1 MSKAVSDN
9 HSEKKSTAKKQGYG
23 GLLVL
28 VGSFLA
34 LVLALALATYFATQR
49 FEKVASTQKVITQQS
64 VVVQELTK
72 NLLNINLYGATHL
85 ATVNALPTTSPN
97 QKPTATPVPVAT
109 PKVVTANNPTRT
121 LASNQILLEDLPQV
135 ALYRIDDIKKQRELF
150 NGILIGLKQGGEVV
164 LLDGTTVI
172 LEPAQDPQI
181 LMHLANIERIWTPYE
196 GLLSSFSDEVSEGI
210 LDKNI
215 SDYLVEY
222 TRLYNQPLQAELNSI
237 TNQLNTTTTQ
247 NAMLLR
253 LVQIGGILLSILIF
267 VLIVFRSL
275 RQLVRRDEALA
286 IARQQT
292 DDIMNTV
299 NEGLFLIDKNLVIA
313 DQYSGK
319 LEEIL
324 GITDI
329 GGYTLYEILDDMI
342 DKKDLDTTKMFVEQL
357 YNTWVVEEL
366 IKDLNPLKQVLWS
379 YIDEEGV
386 GVTKFLEFNFS
397 RVMDDNKEEIESVF
411 VSVVD
416 VTNEVRLESQMQKD
430 KEQHGREIEMIGY
443 LLSVDNRQLIHF
455 LDETKVRILRMNDI
469 LKEHRSSDAD
479 LRDKANQ
486 LYRETHSLK
495 GDASAV
501 KLSALVGL
509 AERQEDKL
517 NMLLMQ
523 HDLKGDDF
531 LPVTV
536 GLDEMMERVA
546 FIERIVQSLNLRG
559 EAPALMSGIQDGKQA
574 GYWQGYFVRY
584 AKDIADRQGKM
595 VQVRVSGFD
604 DEMLDEGVLATYKD
618 IATQLLK
625 NAIVHGIESTEARIA
640 HGKDKVGK
648 VNVSLADDLVHQAW
662 VLKVEDDGAGID
674 WGRLRQKAVEMGAY
688 DQETAASLKP
698 QELIKLMFVSG
709 ISTADKQ
716 DEDAGRGVGMD
727 IVKRLAAEQGGKIGI
742 NSRPNQ
748 FTQMSITFPKTV

>member
-1 MSKAVSDN
+1 MQ
-9 HSEKKSTAKKQGYG
+9 EPT
-23 GLLVL
+23 GLTKYRTLIVLATSFLGLVL
-28 VGSFLA
+28 VLSGVTYFVSQKIANATKELEIA
-34 LVLALALATYFATQR
+34 SQQTLLVQQLATNLQDINLSLQELERKQAANPNAVQ
-49 FEKVASTQKVITQQS
+49 STQAAPNVAQDNTQSALPEGVHKLDELPQMTIYRLEEVRARKETFAAALEALKNGGTVQDALGNTVVIT
-64 VVVQELTK
+64 
-72 NLLNINLYGATHL
+72 
-85 ATVNALPTTSPN
+85 PT
-97 QKPTATPVPVAT
+97 
-109 PKVVTANNPTRT
+109 
-121 LASNQILLEDLPQV
+121 
-135 ALYRIDDIKKQRELF
+135 
-150 NGILIGLKQGGEVV
+150 
-164 LLDGTTVI
+164 
-172 LEPAQDPQI
+172 QDPASQA
-181 LMHLANIERIWTPYE
+181 MLANIESVWTPFL
-196 GLLSSFSDEVSEGI
+196 GLLTSLSNDIEKGVV
-210 LDKNI
+210 KKTT
-215 SDYLVEY
+215 SDYLINY
-222 TRLYNQPLQAELNSI
+222 IRLYNTKLQAETLDFSARR
-237 TNQLNTTTTQ
+237 
-247 NAMLLR
+247 NALIQRQVGLLR
-253 LVQIGGILLSILIF
+253 FGQIGGASLALLF
-267 VLIVFRSL
+267 FAAMVFGSL
-275 RQLVRRDEALA
+275 RQLVRTDEELGFAK
-286 IARQQT
+286 RQT
-292 DDIMNTV
+292 DDIMKTV
-299 NEGLFLIDKNLVIA
+299 NEGLFLIDQDLVIA
-313 DQYSGK
+313 DQYSAK

-324 GITDI
+324 HRDDI
-329 GGYTLYEILDDMI
+329 AGRTLYEILEGTMI
-342 DKKDLDTTKMFVEQL
+342 TQKEMETTQMFVGQL

-366 IKDLNPLKQVLWS
+366 IQDLNPLKQVLLS
-379 YIDEEGV
+379 YIDDKGES
-386 GVTKFLEFNFS
+386 VTKFLEFNFL
-397 RVMDDNKEEIESVF
+397 RVINENEEIESVF

-455 LDETKVRILRMNDI
+455 LDETKMRISRMNDI

-559 EAPALMSGIQDGKQA
+559 EAPALMSGVQDGKQA
-574 GYWQGYFVRY
+574 GYWQGYFASY

-604 DEMLDEGVLATYKD
+604 DEALDEGVLATYKD

-640 HGKDKVGK
+640 HGKDKVGR
-648 VNVSLADDLVHQAW
+648 VNVSLVDDLVHQAW